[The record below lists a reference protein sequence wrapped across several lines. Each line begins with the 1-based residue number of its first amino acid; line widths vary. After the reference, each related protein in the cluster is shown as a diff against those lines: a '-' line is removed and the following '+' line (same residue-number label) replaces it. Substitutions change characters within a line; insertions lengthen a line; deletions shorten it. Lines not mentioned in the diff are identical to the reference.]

1 MDSLGNYLKLE
12 RESQNLSL
20 RDASESTR
28 IKERLLKAIEED
40 QYEAISSHVYVKGF
54 LDAYARYLK
63 LDPNDIL
70 SRYQENHG
78 KEMIQHSIIPSYV
91 SRWIRIPQKKRN
103 VWPYIA
109 SVSVIILLIVISIY
123 YYYS

>member
-20 RDASESTR
+20 RDVSESTR

-40 QYEAISSHVYVKGF
+40 QYELISSHVYVKGF

-63 LDPNDIL
+63 LDPNDII

-78 KEMIQHSIIPSYV
+78 KGIVQRSIIPSYV
-91 SRWIRIPQKKRN
+91 SQWIRIPQKRKS

-109 SVSVIILLIVISIY
+109 SVSVIILLIVISVY